1 MINWLLPL
9 RQTDATAEPSITQ
22 QAGAAERAVDA
33 NHGVLA
39 AWAAAAGKRPGRG
52 SEGKANADANG
63 KSRSALMI
71 ISRGWPGMSPWRH
84 GRSVHPHRCG
94 RLAQPVL
101 VSDWRQSRR
110 NYRHRTSRAGQ
121 SSFAM
126 EKSRCQTNGG
136 TGEGCGWQ
144 ETGRWIFYGLL

>member
-1 MINWLLPL
+1 MQLLNPL
-9 RQTDATAEPSITQ
+9 SLNRP
-22 QAGAAERAVDA
+22 ERLNALSTPIMECLLHGLARLANGPAV
-33 NHGVLA
+33 GPRGRPMRMRT
-39 AWAAAAGKRPGRG
+39 GKR
-52 SEGKANADANG
+52 
-63 KSRSALMI
+63 RSALMI

-84 GRSVHPHRCG
+84 GRSVHPHRWG

>member
-39 AWAAAAGKRPGRG
+39 ARAGAAGKRPGRG

-63 KSRSALMI
+63 KARSALMI

-84 GRSVHPHRCG
+84 GRSVHPIGAAGSRSRSSCRTG
-94 RLAQPVL
+94 VKVAVITGTGQVEP
-101 VSDWRQSRR
+101 SSRR
-110 NYRHRTSRAGQ
+110 
-121 SSFAM
+121 
-126 EKSRCQTNGG
+126 
-136 TGEGCGWQ
+136 
-144 ETGRWIFYGLL
+144 